1 MEIEITIQTIKDK
14 VMKKILLYSTLVVL
28 FSCSGV
34 KKTQEALNS
43 GNYWTAINRAISN
56 ISENKDKK
64 SNQPFI
70 VMLEDAFD
78 KNTERELQ
86 HINFLKKEGNPA
98 NYESI
103 FKTYERLKSVQ
114 QQIRP
119 LLPLRIADEN
129 RKAQFSFKNYDAQ
142 IIASKERLSSYLYDN
157 AVGLLESGVTKM
169 DFRKAYDDLT
179 YLQEISPDYNDARQK
194 TDEAYQKGL
203 DYVIVEIFNNSD
215 KVIPVRLEE
224 ELLNFNTY
232 GLNNLWTEYH
242 TNKLEN
248 LEYDYQMDVSF
259 QDINISPE
267 QINEKQIIKERQ
279 VKDGFTYVK
288 DQRGNVVKD
297 SLGNRIKTD
306 NFKTVRADFYQF
318 TQFKSAQVTGVVS
331 FIDLRKQ
338 QQLNQYPL
346 ASNFVFEHSYANFD
360 GDKRALDNDLIALL
374 QLARVPFP
382 TNEQMVYDAGEDLKN
397 NLKNILGRQRF
408 N

>member
-1 MEIEITIQTIKDK
+1 
-14 VMKKILLYSTLVVL
+14 MKKILLYSTLVVL

>member
-1 MEIEITIQTIKDK
+1 
-14 VMKKILLYSTLVVL
+14 MKKIILYGIFVIF

-34 KKTQEALNS
+34 KRTQEALNS
-43 GNYWTAINRAISN
+43 GNYWTAITKAISN
-56 ISENKDKK
+56 IADNKDKK
-64 SNQPFI
+64 SHQPFI
-70 VMLEDAFD
+70 VMLEDAFK
-78 KNTERELQ
+78 KNTIRELQ

-103 FKTYERLKSVQ
+103 FKTYAQLKSVQ

-119 LLPLRIADEN
+119 LLPLRITDEN
-129 RKAQFSFKNYDAQ
+129 REAQFSFKNYDAQ
-142 IIASKERLSSYLYDN
+142 IIAAKETLSGYLYNN
-157 AVGLLESGVTKM
+157 AANLLASGKTKI
-169 DFRKAYDDLT
+169 DFRQAYDDLT
-179 YLQEISPDYNDARQK
+179 YLQEISPDYRDVRQK

-203 DYVIVEIFNNSD
+203 DYVIVQIFNNTD

-242 TNKLEN
+242 TNKLTD
-248 LEYDYQMDVSF
+248 LDYDYQMEVSF

-297 SLGNRIKTD
+297 SLGNKIKTD

-318 TQFKSAQVTGVVS
+318 TQFKSAQVTGIVNFV
-331 FIDLRKQ
+331 DLRKQ

-346 ASNFVFEHSYANFD
+346 ASNFIFEHSYASYD
-360 GDKRALDNDLIALL
+360 GDKRALDNDLLSLL

-382 TNEQMVYDAGEDLKN
+382 SNEQMVYNAGENLKN

>member
-1 MEIEITIQTIKDK
+1 
-14 VMKKILLYSTLVVL
+14 MKKILLYSTLVVL

-34 KKTQEALNS
+34 KRTQEALNS
-43 GNYWTAINRAISN
+43 GNYWTAINKAITN
-56 ISENKDKK
+56 IAENKEKK

-70 VMLEDAFD
+70 VMLEDAYE
-78 KNTERELQ
+78 KNMEREIQ

-98 NYESI
+98 NYEVI

-119 LLPLRIADEN
+119 LLPLRIEDEN
-129 RKAQFSFKNYDAQ
+129 RKALFSFKDYDAQ
-142 IIASKERLSSYLYDN
+142 IIASKEKLSNYLYAN
-157 AVGLLESGVTKM
+157 AVGLLESGITKT
-169 DFRKAYDDLT
+169 DFRQAYDDLK
-179 YLQEISPDYNDARQK
+179 YLQEISPDYKDVRQK
-194 TDEAYQKGL
+194 TDEAYQRGL
-203 DYVIVEIFNNSD
+203 DYVIVEIFNNTD

-242 TNKLEN
+242 TNKLDN
-248 LEYDYQMDVSF
+248 LDYDYQMEVSF
-259 QDINISPE
+259 QDISISPE

-288 DQRGNVVKD
+288 DLKGNIVKD
-297 SLGNRIKTD
+297 SLGNKIKTD

-346 ASNFVFEHSYANFD
+346 ASNFVFEHSYANYD
-360 GDKRALDNDLIALL
+360 GDKRALDNELLSLL

>member
-1 MEIEITIQTIKDK
+1 
-14 VMKKILLYSTLVVL
+14 MKKILLYSTLIVL

-34 KKTQEALNS
+34 KRTQEALNS

-56 ISENKDKK
+56 IAENKEKK
-64 SNQPFI
+64 SNQAFI
-70 VMLEDAFD
+70 VMLEDAFY
-78 KNTERELQ
+78 KNTERELE

-98 NYESI
+98 NYETI

-129 RKAQFSFKNYDAQ
+129 RKAKFSFKNYDAQ
-142 IIASKERLSSYLYDN
+142 IIASKETLSNYLYTN
-157 AVGLLESGVTKM
+157 AVGLLESGVSKI
-169 DFRKAYDDLT
+169 DFRQAYDDLN
-179 YLQEISPDYNDARQK
+179 YLQEITPNYRDARQK
-194 TDEAYQKGL
+194 MEEAYQKGL
-203 DYVIVEIFNNSD
+203 DYVIVEIFNNTD
-215 KVIPVRLEE
+215 KVIPARLEE

-242 TNKLEN
+242 TNRLEN
-248 LEYDYQMDVSF
+248 LDYDYQMDVSF

-279 VKDGFTYVK
+279 IKDGFTYVK

-297 SLGNRIKTD
+297 SLGNKIKTD
-306 NFKTVRADFYQF
+306 NFRTVRCDFYQF
-318 TQFKSAQVTGVVS
+318 TQFKSAQVTGVVN

-346 ASNFVFEHSYANFD
+346 ASNFIFEHIYANFE
-360 GDKRALDNDLIALL
+360 GDKRALDNDLLSLL

>member
-1 MEIEITIQTIKDK
+1 
-14 VMKKILLYSTLVVL
+14 MKKILLYSTLALL

-34 KKTQEALNS
+34 KRTQEALNS
-43 GNYWTAINRAISN
+43 GNYWTAINKAVTN
-56 ISENKDKK
+56 IADNKEKK

-70 VMLEDAFD
+70 VMLEDAYK
-78 KNTERELQ
+78 KNMEREIQ

-98 NYESI
+98 NYETI

-119 LLPLRIADEN
+119 LLPLRITDEN
-129 RKAQFSFKNYDAQ
+129 RKAQFNFKNYDAQ
-142 IIASKERLSSYLYDN
+142 IIASKEKLSNYLYNN
-157 AVGLLESGVTKM
+157 AVGLLDSGISKM
-169 DFRKAYDDLT
+169 DFRQAYDDLK
-179 YLQEISPDYNDARQK
+179 YLQEISPDYRDTRQK

-203 DYVIVEIFNNSD
+203 DYVIVEIFNNTD

-242 TNKLEN
+242 TNKLDN
-248 LEYDYQMDVSF
+248 LDYDYQMEVSF
-259 QDINISPE
+259 QDISISPE

-288 DQRGNVVKD
+288 DVRGNVVRD

-318 TQFKSAQVTGVVS
+318 TQFKSAQVTGVVN
-331 FIDLRKQ
+331 FTDLRKQ

-346 ASNFVFEHSYANFD
+346 ASNFVFEHIYANYD
-360 GDKRALDNDLIALL
+360 GDKRALDNELIALL

-397 NLKNILGRQRF
+397 NLKNILGRQGF

>member
-1 MEIEITIQTIKDK
+1 
-14 VMKKILLYSTLVVL
+14 MKKILLYSTLVVL

-34 KKTQEALNS
+34 KRTQEALNS
-43 GNYWTAINRAISN
+43 GNYWTAINKAITN
-56 ISENKDKK
+56 IAENKEKK

-70 VMLEDAFD
+70 VMLEDAYE
-78 KNTERELQ
+78 KNMEREIQ

-98 NYESI
+98 NYEVI

-119 LLPLRIADEN
+119 LLPLRIEDEN
-129 RKAQFSFKNYDAQ
+129 RKALFSFKDYDAQ
-142 IIASKERLSSYLYDN
+142 IIASKEKLSNYLYAN
-157 AVGLLESGVTKM
+157 AVGLLESGITKT
-169 DFRKAYDDLT
+169 DFRQAYDDLK
-179 YLQEISPDYNDARQK
+179 YLQEISPDYKDVRQK
-194 TDEAYQKGL
+194 TDEAYQRGL
-203 DYVIVEIFNNSD
+203 DYVIVEIFNNTD

-242 TNKLEN
+242 TNKLDN
-248 LEYDYQMDVSF
+248 LDYDYQMEVSF

-288 DQRGNVVKD
+288 DLKGNIVKD
-297 SLGNRIKTD
+297 SLGNKIKTD

-346 ASNFVFEHSYANFD
+346 ASNFVFEHSYANYD
-360 GDKRALDNDLIALL
+360 GDKRALDNELLSLL

>member
-1 MEIEITIQTIKDK
+1 
-14 VMKKILLYSTLVVL
+14 MKKILLYSTLVVL

-43 GNYWTAINRAISN
+43 GNYWTAINKAISN
-56 ISENKDKK
+56 IAENKDKK

-119 LLPLRIADEN
+119 LLPLRITDEN

-142 IIASKERLSSYLYDN
+142 IIASKETLSSYLYDN

-169 DFRKAYDDLT
+169 DFRKAYDDLA
-179 YLQEISPDYNDARQK
+179 YLQEISPDYSDARQK
-194 TDEAYQKGL
+194 TNEAYQKGL

-248 LEYDYQMDVSF
+248 IEYDYQMEVSF
-259 QDINISPE
+259 QDISISPE

-279 VKDGFTYVK
+279 VKDGFTYVE
-288 DQRGNVVKD
+288 DQQGNVVKD
-297 SLGNRIKTD
+297 SLGNKIKTD

-318 TQFKSAQVTGVVS
+318 TQFKSAQVTGIVN
-331 FIDLRKQ
+331 FTDLKKQ

-346 ASNFVFEHSYANFD
+346 ASEFVFEHIYANYN

-382 TNEQMVYDAGEDLKN
+382 SNEQMVYDAGEDLKN
-397 NLKNILGRQRF
+397 NLKNILGKQRF

>member
-1 MEIEITIQTIKDK
+1 
-14 VMKKILLYSTLVVL
+14 MKKILLYSILFVL
-28 FSCSGV
+28 ISCSGV
-34 KKTQEALNS
+34 KRTQEALNS
-43 GNYWTAINRAISN
+43 GNYWTAINKAISN
-56 ISENKDKK
+56 IADNKEKK

-70 VMLEDAFD
+70 VMLEDAFE

-86 HINFLKKEGNPA
+86 HINFLEKEGNPA
-98 NYESI
+98 NFEEI
-103 FKTYERLKSVQ
+103 FKTYEQLKSVQ

-119 LLPLRIADEN
+119 LLPLHIADEN

-142 IIASKERLSSYLYDN
+142 IIAAKETLSDYLYNN
-157 AVGLLESGVTKM
+157 AVNLLASGKTKI
-169 DFRKAYDDLT
+169 DFRQAYDNLT
-179 YLQEISPDYNDARQK
+179 YLQEISPDYRDVRQK

-203 DYVIVEIFNNSD
+203 DYVIVQIFNNTD

-242 TNKLEN
+242 TNKLTD
-248 LEYDYQMDVSF
+248 LDYDYQMEVSF

-288 DQRGNVVKD
+288 DQQGNVVKD
-297 SLGNRIKTD
+297 SLGNKIKTD

-318 TQFKSAQVTGVVS
+318 TQFKSAQVTGIVNFV
-331 FIDLRKQ
+331 DLRKQ

-346 ASNFVFEHSYANFD
+346 ASNFIFEHSYANYD
-360 GDKRALDNDLIALL
+360 GDKRALDNDLLSLL

-382 TNEQMVYDAGEDLKN
+382 SNEQMVYDAGEDLKN

>member
-1 MEIEITIQTIKDK
+1 
-14 VMKKILLYSTLVVL
+14 MKKILLYSTLAFL

-34 KKTQEALNS
+34 KRTQEALNS
-43 GNYWTAINRAISN
+43 GNYWTAINKAVSN
-56 ISENKDKK
+56 IADNKAKK

-70 VMLEDAFD
+70 VMLEDAFK

-98 NYESI
+98 NYETI
-103 FKTYERLKSVQ
+103 FKTYERLKAVQ

-119 LLPLRIADEN
+119 LLPLRITDEN
-129 RKAQFSFKNYDAQ
+129 RKAQFNFKNYDAQ
-142 IIASKERLSSYLYDN
+142 IIASKEMLSNYLYTN
-157 AVGLLESGVTKM
+157 AVGLLESGITKP
-169 DFRKAYDDLT
+169 DFRQAYDDLK
-179 YLQEISPDYNDARQK
+179 YLQEITPNYKDARQK
-194 TDEAYQKGL
+194 MDEAYQKGL
-203 DYVIVEIFNNSD
+203 DYVIVEIFNNTD
-215 KVIPVRLEE
+215 KVIPARLEE

-242 TNKLEN
+242 TNKLGN
-248 LEYDYQMDVSF
+248 LDYDYQMEVSF
-259 QDINISPE
+259 QDISISPE
-267 QINEKQIIKERQ
+267 QISEKQIIKERQ

-288 DQRGNVVKD
+288 DVRGNIVKD
-297 SLGNRIKTD
+297 SLGNKIKTD

-318 TQFKSAQVTGVVS
+318 TQFKSAQVTGVVV
-331 FIDLRKQ
+331 FTDLRKQ

-346 ASNFVFEHSYANFD
+346 ASNFVFEHIYANYD
-360 GDKRALDNDLIALL
+360 GDKRALDNELLSLL

-382 TNEQMVYDAGEDLKN
+382 SNEQMVYDAGEDLKN

>member
-1 MEIEITIQTIKDK
+1 
-14 VMKKILLYSTLVVL
+14 MKKILLYGTLAIL

-34 KKTQEALNS
+34 KRTQEALNS
-43 GNYWTAINRAISN
+43 GNYWTAINKAITN
-56 ISENKDKK
+56 IAENKSKK
-64 SNQPFI
+64 SNQPYI
-70 VMLEDAFD
+70 VMLEDAFK
-78 KNTERELQ
+78 KNTEREIQ
-86 HINFLKKEGNPA
+86 HINFLRKEGNPA
-98 NYESI
+98 NYEAI

-119 LLPLRIADEN
+119 LLPLRITDEN

-142 IIASKERLSSYLYDN
+142 IIASKEKLSNYLFTN
-157 AVGLLESGVTKM
+157 AVGLLDSGSTKM

-179 YLQEISPDYNDARQK
+179 YLQKISPDYRDTRQR

-203 DYVIVEIFNNSD
+203 DYVIVEIYNNTD

-242 TNKLEN
+242 TNKLDN
-248 LEYDYQMDVSF
+248 LDYDYKMKVSF
-259 QDINISPE
+259 QNINISPE
-267 QINEKQIIKERQ
+267 QIKEKQIIKEKQ
-279 VKDGFTYVK
+279 VKDGYSYVK
-288 DQRGNVVKD
+288 DQRGNIVKD
-297 SLGNRIKTD
+297 SLGNKIKTD

-318 TQFKSAQVTGVVS
+318 TQFKSAQVTGIVN
-331 FIDLRKQ
+331 FMDLKKQ

-346 ASNFVFEHSYANFD
+346 ASEFVFEHSYANYD
-360 GDKRALDNDLIALL
+360 GDKRALDNELLSLL

-382 TNEQMVYDAGEDLKN
+382 SNEQMVYDAGEDLKN

>member
-1 MEIEITIQTIKDK
+1 
-14 VMKKILLYSTLVVL
+14 MKKILLYGTFVIL

-34 KKTQEALNS
+34 KRTQEALNS
-43 GNYWTAINRAISN
+43 GNYWTAITKAISN
-56 ISENKDKK
+56 IADNKDKK
-64 SNQPFI
+64 SHQPFI
-70 VMLEDAFD
+70 VMLEDAFK

-103 FKTYERLKSVQ
+103 FKTYEQLKSVQ

-119 LLPLRIADEN
+119 LLPLRITDEN
-129 RKAQFSFKNYDAQ
+129 RKAQFSFKNYDTQ
-142 IIASKERLSSYLYDN
+142 IIATKETLSGYLYNN
-157 AVGLLESGVTKM
+157 AINLLASGKTKIN
-169 DFRKAYDDLT
+169 FRQAYDDLT
-179 YLQEISPDYNDARQK
+179 YLQEISPDYRDVRQK

-203 DYVIVEIFNNSD
+203 DYVIVEIFNNTD

-242 TNKLEN
+242 TNKITDLD
-248 LEYDYQMDVSF
+248 YDYQMEVSF

-297 SLGNRIKTD
+297 SLGNKIKTD

-318 TQFKSAQVTGVVS
+318 TQFKSAQVTGLVNFV
-331 FIDLRKQ
+331 DLRKQ

-346 ASNFVFEHSYANFD
+346 ASNFIFEHSYANYD
-360 GDKRALDNDLIALL
+360 GDKRALENNLLSLL

-382 TNEQMVYDAGEDLKN
+382 SNEQMVYDAGEDLKN

>member
-1 MEIEITIQTIKDK
+1 
-14 VMKKILLYSTLVVL
+14 MKKILLYSTLVVL

-56 ISENKDKK
+56 ISENKEKK

-179 YLQEISPDYNDARQK
+179 YLQEISPDYSDARQK

-248 LEYDYQMDVSF
+248 VEYDYQMDVSF

>member
-1 MEIEITIQTIKDK
+1 
-14 VMKKILLYSTLVVL
+14 MKKILLYGTLCIL

-34 KKTQEALNS
+34 KRTQEALNS
-43 GNYWTAINRAISN
+43 GNYWTAINKAISN
-56 ISENKDKK
+56 IADNKDKK
-64 SNQPFI
+64 SHQPFI
-70 VMLEDAFD
+70 VMLEDAFK

-103 FKTYERLKSVQ
+103 FKTYEQLKSVQ

-142 IIASKERLSSYLYDN
+142 IIAAKETLSGYLYNN
-157 AVGLLESGVTKM
+157 AANLLASGKTKI
-169 DFRKAYDDLT
+169 DFRQAYDDLT
-179 YLQEISPDYNDARQK
+179 YLQEISPDYRDVRQK

-203 DYVIVEIFNNSD
+203 DYVIVQIFNNTD

-232 GLNNLWTEYH
+232 GLNNQWTEYH
-242 TNKLEN
+242 TNKLTD
-248 LEYDYQMDVSF
+248 LDYDYQMEVSF

-288 DQRGNVVKD
+288 DQQGNVVKD
-297 SLGNRIKTD
+297 SLGNKIKTD

-318 TQFKSAQVTGVVS
+318 TQFKSAQVTGIVNFV
-331 FIDLRKQ
+331 DLRKQ

-346 ASNFVFEHSYANFD
+346 ASNFIFEHSYANYD
-360 GDKRALDNDLIALL
+360 GDKRALDNDLLSLL

-382 TNEQMVYDAGEDLKN
+382 SNEQMVYDAGEDLKN

>member
-1 MEIEITIQTIKDK
+1 
-14 VMKKILLYSTLVVL
+14 MKKILLYGTLCIL

-34 KKTQEALNS
+34 KRTQEALNS
-43 GNYWTAINRAISN
+43 GNYWTAINKAISN
-56 ISENKDKK
+56 IADNKDKK
-64 SNQPFI
+64 SHQPFI
-70 VMLEDAFD
+70 VMLEDAFK

-103 FKTYERLKSVQ
+103 FKTYEQLKSVQ

-142 IIASKERLSSYLYDN
+142 IIAAKETLSGYLYNN
-157 AVGLLESGVTKM
+157 AANLLASGKTKM
-169 DFRKAYDDLT
+169 DFRQAYDDLT
-179 YLQEISPDYNDARQK
+179 YLQEISPDYRDVRQK

-203 DYVIVEIFNNSD
+203 DYVIVQIFNNTD

-242 TNKLEN
+242 TNKLTD
-248 LEYDYQMDVSF
+248 LDYDYQMEVSF

-288 DQRGNVVKD
+288 DQQGNVVKD
-297 SLGNRIKTD
+297 SLGNKIKTD

-318 TQFKSAQVTGVVS
+318 TQFKSAQVTGIVNFV
-331 FIDLRKQ
+331 DLRKQ

-346 ASNFVFEHSYANFD
+346 ASNFVFEHSYANYD
-360 GDKRALDNDLIALL
+360 GDKRALDNDLLSLL

-382 TNEQMVYDAGEDLKN
+382 SNEQMVYDAGEDLKN

>member
-1 MEIEITIQTIKDK
+1 
-14 VMKKILLYSTLVVL
+14 MKKILLYGTLAIL

-34 KKTQEALNS
+34 KRTQEALNS
-43 GNYWTAINRAISN
+43 GNYWTAINKAVTN
-56 ISENKDKK
+56 IADNKAKK

-70 VMLEDAFD
+70 VMLEDAYK

-98 NYESI
+98 NYETI

-119 LLPLRIADEN
+119 LLPLRITDEN
-129 RKAQFSFKNYDAQ
+129 RKAQFNFKNYDAQ
-142 IIASKERLSSYLYDN
+142 IIASKEKLSDYLYTN
-157 AVGLLESGVTKM
+157 AVGLLESGITKL
-169 DFRKAYDDLT
+169 DFRQAYDDLT
-179 YLQEISPDYNDARQK
+179 YLQEISPDYRDTRQK
-194 TDEAYQKGL
+194 RDEAYQKGL
-203 DYVIVEIFNNSD
+203 DYVIVEISNNTD

-242 TNKLEN
+242 TNRLDN
-248 LEYDYQMDVSF
+248 LDYDYQMEVSF

-288 DQRGNVVKD
+288 DVRGNIVRD

-318 TQFKSAQVTGVVS
+318 TQFKSAQVTGIVS

-346 ASNFVFEHSYANFD
+346 ASNFVFEHIYANYD
-360 GDKRALDNDLIALL
+360 GDKRALDNELLSLL

-382 TNEQMVYDAGEDLKN
+382 SNEQMVYDAGEDLKN

>member
-1 MEIEITIQTIKDK
+1 
-14 VMKKILLYSTLVVL
+14 MKKILLYSTLVVL

-43 GNYWTAINRAISN
+43 GNYWTAINKAIAN
-56 ISENKDKK
+56 IAENKEKK

-70 VMLEDAFD
+70 VMLEDAYK
-78 KNTERELQ
+78 KNTEREIQ

-98 NYESI
+98 NYETI

-119 LLPLRIADEN
+119 LLPLHIEDEN
-129 RKAQFSFKNYDAQ
+129 RKAQFSFKNYDGQ
-142 IIASKERLSSYLYDN
+142 IITSKEALSNYLYTN
-157 AVGLLESGVTKM
+157 AVGLLEAGISKM
-169 DFRKAYDDLT
+169 DFRQAYDDLT
-179 YLQEISPDYNDARQK
+179 YLQEISPDYKDVRQK

-203 DYVIVEIFNNSD
+203 DYVIVEIFNNTD

-242 TNKLEN
+242 TNKLAN
-248 LEYDYQMDVSF
+248 LEYDYQMEVSF
-259 QDINISPE
+259 QDISISPE

-288 DQRGNVVKD
+288 DVRGNIVKD
-297 SLGNRIKTD
+297 SLGNKIKTD

-318 TQFKSAQVTGVVS
+318 TQFKSAQVTGIVNFV
-331 FIDLRKQ
+331 DLRKQ

-346 ASNFVFEHSYANFD
+346 ASNFIFEHSYANYD
-360 GDKRALDNDLIALL
+360 GDKRALDNELLSLL

>member
-1 MEIEITIQTIKDK
+1 
-14 VMKKILLYSTLVVL
+14 MKKILLYSTLVVL

-34 KKTQEALNS
+34 KRTQEALNS
-43 GNYWTAINRAISN
+43 GNYWTAINKAITN
-56 ISENKDKK
+56 IAENKEKK

-70 VMLEDAFD
+70 VMLEDAYE
-78 KNTERELQ
+78 KNMERETQ

-98 NYESI
+98 NYEVI

-119 LLPLRIADEN
+119 LLPLRIEDEN
-129 RKAQFSFKNYDAQ
+129 RKALFSFKDYDAQ
-142 IIASKERLSSYLYDN
+142 IIASKEKLSNYLYAN
-157 AVGLLESGVTKM
+157 AVGLLESGMTKT
-169 DFRKAYDDLT
+169 DFRQAYDDLK
-179 YLQEISPDYNDARQK
+179 YLQEISPDYKDVRQK
-194 TDEAYQKGL
+194 TDEAYQRGL
-203 DYVIVEIFNNSD
+203 DYVIVEIFNNTD

-242 TNKLEN
+242 TNKLDN
-248 LEYDYQMDVSF
+248 LDYDYQMEVSF
-259 QDINISPE
+259 QDISISPE

-288 DQRGNVVKD
+288 DLKGNIVKD
-297 SLGNRIKTD
+297 SLGNKIKTD

-346 ASNFVFEHSYANFD
+346 ASNFVFEHSYANYD
-360 GDKRALDNDLIALL
+360 GDKRALDNELLSLL